1 MLLEKCAFGLKIFL
15 VGKKGSL
22 EQIFSRVF
30 ITVDLVEGNCKLE

>member
-15 VGKKGSL
+15 VGKKGSPQL
-22 EQIFSRVF
+22 IFSRVF